1 MLMLLLLL
9 LLLLPPP
16 TCDEKNESLRGVVEV
31 FFLRG
36 SYHNRAPQEFNSEL
50 CFVRTFCPDC
60 RIAASR
66 IFCSSEFSSVQIFP
80 LDTLGRSF
88 QGCSSTRGKKKQP
101 RAVNRS
107 TKEPTKFE
115 PTSKISSMSWHSQDP
130 PRFLFFFH
138 GPIQTHLHS
147 IILQTHV
154 EDEFP
159 QAAAAEQNTLSR
171 QDTGCMLGHV
181 FLTDENLQIGT
192 SPFKWCSYRFKRWS
206 APLTRR
212 PYWFSQKRN

>member
-1 MLMLLLLL
+1 MARAYFIRSLPRCGRCFKNSATLIPSAPGRCLKTLRRLLH
-9 LLLLPPP
+9 
-16 TCDEKNESLRGVVEV
+16 
-31 FFLRG
+31 
-36 SYHNRAPQEFNSEL
+36 SYHAKKWPMLFHDDGNFRSTSCQHPRLITECYCCYKAL
-50 CFVRTFCPDC
+50 CLLSTTTKSC
-60 RIAASR
+60 RH
-66 IFCSSEFSSVQIFP
+66 
-80 LDTLGRSF
+80 
-88 QGCSSTRGKKKQP
+88 
-101 RAVNRS
+101 

-115 PTSKISSMSWHSQDP
+115 PTSKISSMPWHSQDP

-192 SPFKWCSYRFKRWS
+192 SPFKWCSYRCKRWS